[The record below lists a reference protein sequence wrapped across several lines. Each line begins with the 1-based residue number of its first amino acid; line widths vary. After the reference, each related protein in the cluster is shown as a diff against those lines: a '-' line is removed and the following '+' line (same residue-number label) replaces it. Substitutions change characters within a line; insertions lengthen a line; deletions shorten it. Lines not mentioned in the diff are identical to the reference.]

1 MKKYVKPQ
9 MIIEEFRADESI
21 CTCTDEYTMLRGYP
35 FNEWY
40 HWTDE
45 NGDRAVQRQEIGTT
59 FNPEGR
65 VGESFVVYVGPI
77 GPFDLAH
84 GTIVSTRT
92 RGLVY
97 VTYRNAS

>member
-21 CTCTDEYTMLRGYP
+21 CTCTDEYTIPRNYP
-35 FNEWY
+35 INGWY

-45 NGDRAVQRQEIGTT
+45 NGDRAVQWQEIGTT

-77 GPFDLAH
+77 EIAH

-92 RGLVY
+92 SGRVY